1 MRAIA
6 DYKSLGWMEMRSI
19 LAKFYFKYD
28 LNLVPPDVDWQGQSK
43 MHTLWNKPVLQVR
56 LRNRV
61 DNES

>member
-1 MRAIA
+1 
-6 DYKSLGWMEMRSI
+6 MELRII

-43 MHTLWNKPVLQVR
+43 MHTLWKKPVLQVK

-61 DNES
+61 ANES